1 MSKRK
6 NASRDESAVNAAV
19 GGMLSWIAG
28 KHSVERGTSPTDGA
42 LGEILSW
49 ITGKGGRKNRR

>member
-19 GGMLSWIAG
+19 GGMLSWI
-28 KHSVERGTSPTDGA
+28 
-42 LGEILSW
+42 
-49 ITGKGGRKNRR
+49 TGKGGRKHRR